1 MKYQCMS
8 ACIIN
13 LVSGDP
19 GALQVELRASGG
31 GPHDEGQPG
40 DGLTLLVALRAE
52 INKVFKQKEA
62 VA

>member
-13 LVSGDP
+13 LVSGEP

-31 GPHDEGQPG
+31 GLHDEGQPG
-40 DGLTLLVALRAE
+40 DGLTLLVAFKAE
-52 INKVFKQKEA
+52 MNKVFQ
-62 VA
+62 